1 MAYRRIHWKDRRVE
15 RPRTYVLTPNADGSQ
30 TLTDAPGEVT
40 QEGTPISAENLNRA
54 EEALLHYAI
63 AVDMLIGL
71 VRPGATQSSAMTRKE
86 TELAMAKAADD
97 GEEPQPAIWGQAVIG
112 QVKLG

>member
-15 RPRTYVLTPNADGSQ
+15 RPRTYVLTPNVDGSQ

-71 VRPGATQSSAMTRKE
+71 VQAGAAQSSALTRE
-86 TELAMAKAADD
+86 EIELAIELAGDD
-97 GEEPQPAIWGQAVIG
+97 GEETQTAILGQAVIG

>member
-1 MAYRRIHWKDRRVE
+1 M
-15 RPRTYVLTPNADGSQ
+15 LTPNADGSQ

-63 AVDMLIGL
+63 AADMLIGL
-71 VRPGATQSSAMTRKE
+71 VQAGAAQSSALTRE
-86 TELAMAKAADD
+86 EIELAIELAGDD
-97 GEEPQPAIWGQAVIG
+97 GEETRTAILGQAVIG

>member
-40 QEGTPISAENLNRA
+40 LNRA

-63 AVDMLIGL
+63 AVDVLIGL
-71 VRPGATQSSAMTRKE
+71 VRAGAAQSSALTRE
-86 TELAMAKAADD
+86 EIELAIAPAGND
-97 GEEPQPAIWGQAVIG
+97 GEETQTAILGQAVIG

>member
-54 EEALLHYAI
+54 E
-63 AVDMLIGL
+63 
-71 VRPGATQSSAMTRKE
+71 
-86 TELAMAKAADD
+86 
-97 GEEPQPAIWGQAVIG
+97 
-112 QVKLG
+112 

>member
-63 AVDMLIGL
+63 AADMLIGH
-71 VRPGATQSSAMTRKE
+71 VQAGAAQSSALTRE
-86 TELAMAKAADD
+86 EIELAGDD
-97 GEEPQPAIWGQAVIG
+97 GEETQTAILGQAVIG

>member
-1 MAYRRIHWKDRRVE
+1 M
-15 RPRTYVLTPNADGSQ
+15 LTPNADVSQ

-71 VRPGATQSSAMTRKE
+71 VRAGAAQSSALTRE
-86 TELAMAKAADD
+86 EIELAIAQAGDD
-97 GEEPQPAIWGQAVIG
+97 GEETQMAILGQAVIG

>member
-71 VRPGATQSSAMTRKE
+71 VRAGAAQSSALTREEIELAIAQAGDDGKE
-86 TELAMAKAADD
+86 T
-97 GEEPQPAIWGQAVIG
+97 QTAILGQAVIG

>member
-71 VRPGATQSSAMTRKE
+71 VRPARRVERAESRE
-86 TELAMAKAADD
+86 EIELAIELAGDGRGTDAD
-97 GEEPQPAIWGQAVIG
+97 GHIG
-112 QVKLG
+112 AQ

>member
-1 MAYRRIHWKDRRVE
+1 M
-15 RPRTYVLTPNADGSQ
+15 LTPNADGSQ

-71 VRPGATQSSAMTRKE
+71 VRAGAAQSSALTRE
-86 TELAMAKAADD
+86 EIELALRRRATTGKRRRR
-97 GEEPQPAIWGQAVIG
+97 PYWGRP
-112 QVKLG
+112 